1 VATTRATK
9 ERLSR
14 ETVTERA
21 LALAD
26 AEGIDAVTIRRLATD
41 LGVTPMALYWH
52 FQDKERLLDG
62 VSELVL
68 SQIRLPADDE
78 ERPWEER
85 LREVLDQ
92 LLAVLA
98 AHPATTDVVKT
109 RILQS
114 EPGLQLTERALALLR
129 EGGFSAEQAAQRA
142 VYALVF
148 IVGLVTGEP
157 GAMPG
162 TEDRD
167 AREERL
173 RGKWAALQALSP
185 KRYPHILEAAGPLTG
200 CDDSDEWRAAG
211 MDLLLR
217 GLRAPSAPA
226 PPSA

>member
-1 VATTRATK
+1 MATK

-14 ETVTERA
+14 DAVTGRA
-21 LALAD
+21 VALAD
-26 AEGIDAVTIRRLATD
+26 AEGIDAVTVRRLATE

-62 VSELVL
+62 VAELVL
-68 SQIRLPADDE
+68 SQMTLPPDDE
-78 ERPWEER
+78 ARPWDER

-98 AHPATTDVVKT
+98 AHPSLTDVVKT

-114 EPGLQLTERALALLR
+114 EPGLELTERVLSLLR
-129 EGGFSAEQAAQRA
+129 GAGFSPEQSAQQA

-162 TEDRD
+162 DEGEEARD
-167 AREERL
+167 ARL
-173 RGKWAALQALSP
+173 RGKWAKLQALSP
-185 KRYPHILEAAGPLTG
+185 KRYPHVLEAAGPLTS
-200 CDDSDEWRAAG
+200 CDSSDAWRNAG
-211 MDLLLR
+211 MGLLLR
-217 GLRAPSAPA
+217 GLCEMPRSG
-226 PPSA
+226 